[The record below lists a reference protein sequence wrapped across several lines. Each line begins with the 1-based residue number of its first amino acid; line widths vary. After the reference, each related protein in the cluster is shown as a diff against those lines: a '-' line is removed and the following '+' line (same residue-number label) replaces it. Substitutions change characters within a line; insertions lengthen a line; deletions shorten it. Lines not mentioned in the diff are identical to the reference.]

1 MPARLFT
8 ADAQPREREPARV
21 PLDMAW
27 ESAWW
32 ARQYPGTSATA
43 WAAYLSGSGERPIPR
58 GTPITRPPK
67 TTVAR
72 TYHGVLVTESAD
84 GWQAANVVSVCE
96 VAVDAPAL
104 AVVSERKQKQRRAA

>member
-1 MPARLFT
+1 MSATLFT
-8 ADAQPREREPARV
+8 TDAQPREREPARV
-21 PLDMAW
+21 PLDLAW

-32 ARQYPGTSATA
+32 
-43 WAAYLSGSGERPIPR
+43 
-58 GTPITRPPK
+58 
-67 TTVAR
+67 AR

-84 GWQAANVVSVCE
+84 GWQATNVLSVCE